1 MNPVRTA
8 GIDIGTNSVRLLVA
22 DVSLSGQTISL
33 RTIHRLM
40 KITRLGEGVD
50 ANGRL
55 GEEAIERTLEVLRD
69 YGKLMRGA
77 GVLACRVAATSAARQ
92 AANASQFLEAIRNIL
107 EAEPR
112 VLSGEEEADLSFLGA
127 TYDLDELWPREQGVL
142 VADIGGGSTEIVLG
156 TREEILLRTSIDVG
170 CVRMSER
177 FIGSD
182 PPAASELHQMDEYI
196 RSALGHVTREANS
209 FSVGLVIGLA
219 GTITTLSGLKLGLE
233 NYRGEIIHHSWLNRQ
248 DVEELYTRLVSLTLD
263 ERRAYMKLEPG
274 RADIIVGGVAVLRVL
289 LDQWG
294 IERLLVSEKDI
305 LDGLAIAA
313 AGGARGT

>member
-92 AANASQFLEAIRNIL
+92 AANASQFLEAVRNIL

>member
-1 MNPVRTA
+1 
-8 GIDIGTNSVRLLVA
+8 
-22 DVSLSGQTISL
+22 
-33 RTIHRLM
+33 
-40 KITRLGEGVD
+40 
-50 ANGRL
+50 
-55 GEEAIERTLEVLRD
+55 
-69 YGKLMRGA
+69 
-77 GVLACRVAATSAARQ
+77 
-92 AANASQFLEAIRNIL
+92 
-107 EAEPR
+107 
-112 VLSGEEEADLSFLGA
+112 
-127 TYDLDELWPREQGVL
+127 
-142 VADIGGGSTEIVLG
+142 
-156 TREEILLRTSIDVG
+156 VG